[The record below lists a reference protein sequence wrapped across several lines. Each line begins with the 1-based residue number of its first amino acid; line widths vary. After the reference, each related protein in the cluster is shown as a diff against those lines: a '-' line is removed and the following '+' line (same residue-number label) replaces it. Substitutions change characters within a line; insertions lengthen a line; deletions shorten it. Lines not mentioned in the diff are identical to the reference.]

1 MNKAVLFFLVFTS
14 SFGYSQ
20 NKLTLQEA
28 VQLGL
33 NNRFDIQIARN
44 QQKILDI
51 NNNRGNAG
59 FYPTLAFQAGQNF
72 TINNTRQ
79 EFFSGDV
86 REGNNVNSN
95 ALIGS
100 VALDWTVFDGM
111 NMFIQKDRLEKE
123 AARGLE
129 IYQLQVET
137 AIIEIRNAFLDI
149 QEIQE
154 RADVIRQSINV
165 TAERKELM
173 QTRYSIGTI
182 SAQALLQAQVDI
194 NADSLQLEQVLLDL
208 NNAKI
213 RLNETLN
220 RAPETDFEI
229 EPVSLE
235 TGLYTYDDMLTSM
248 MTKNRN
254 IGLARLN
261 EQLASLQVRAVNS
274 QKLPTISLGS
284 AYNLNRS
291 EAEIGILKFNRN
303 NGFTYGI
310 TARWNLFN
318 GFRVKNQ
325 VQTARV
331 MTENTMLERQ
341 QLEISLKT
349 NLYLTLE
356 NMKSLQNIVRLT
368 RDNIRVAEENIKI
381 SMDKLAIGS
390 LTPIEL
396 RTAQLDLIDVTFQEV
411 IQKYRLKRLE
421 WDLLFVAGRISDK

>member
-1 MNKAVLFFLVFTS
+1 MNKAVLFFLLFSAT
-14 SFGYSQ
+14 FGYSQ

-59 FYPTLAFQAGQNF
+59 FYPTLSFQAGQNF

-123 AARGLE
+123 AARGME
-129 IYQLQVET
+129 MYQLQVET
-137 AIIEIRNAFLDI
+137 AILEIRNAFLDI

-208 NNAKI
+208 ANAKI

-220 RAPETDFEI
+220 RAPGTDFDI

-235 TGLYTYDDMLTSM
+235 TGLYSYDDMLASM

-254 IGLARLN
+254 ISMARLN
-261 EQLASLQVRAVNS
+261 EQLASLQVRASNS
-274 QKLPTISLGS
+274 QKLPSISLGS

-303 NGFTYGI
+303 NGLTYGI
-310 TARWNLFN
+310 TARWNIFN

-331 MTENTMLERQ
+331 MTENTTLERQ

-349 NLYLTLE
+349 SLYLTME
-356 NMKSLQNIVRLT
+356 NMKSLQNIIRLT

-421 WDLLFVAGRISDK
+421 WDLLFVAGKLNN